1 MTASYDA
8 TCGVRRWRA
17 SLEELS
23 RLDRALYAAVA
34 GSETPTLDAGL
45 RRLSL
50 AADQSKLWLGIAAGM
65 ALLGGSRSRRA
76 AATGVG
82 SIALASA
89 SVNLLAKPMARRRR
103 PQRDDDG
110 IVARHVPMPL
120 STSFPSGHSASAFA
134 FAEGVSSAGPWP
146 GLLIRLVAT
155 AVAESRVH
163 SGVHYPGDV
172 VAGAL
177 IGMTAGEVVATV
189 VDRATRAAVARR
201 GMVGP

>member
-8 TCGVRRWRA
+8 TPGVRRWRA

-34 GSETPTLDAGL
+34 ESETPTLDAGL

-65 ALLGGSRSRRA
+65 ALLGGPQGRRA

-89 SVNLLAKPMARRRR
+89 SVNLLAKPLARRRR
-103 PQRDDDG
+103 PLRGDG
-110 IVARHVPMPL
+110 LHARHVPMPL

-172 VAGAL
+172 VAGCL
-177 IGMTAGEVVATV
+177 IGMTAGEVVATL
-189 VDRATRAAVARR
+189 VDRSTRTLVTRR
-201 GMVGP
+201 GVVRL